1 MVRDRNGGPI
11 GAGAIELAGARV
23 PKFLT
28 AGARGAQQNL
38 WGTCKKIKRLMKK
51 PNIQQRKWSAC
62 HPLATDTPPL
72 INSFVDHTVFYVGA
86 DSTQTPLQFV
96 DILYRS
102 LVNAILNQ
110 PLYFV
115 VDWIQVWY
123 TRVDG
128 RKYLNTFQN
137 C

>member
-1 MVRDRNGGPI
+1 VPPT
-11 GAGAIELAGARV
+11 

-28 AGARGAQQNL
+28 AGHG
-38 WGTCKKIKRLMKK
+38 GTTEFMGYLQKIIKINEKAK
-51 PNIQQRKWSAC
+51 YSAKEVFSVS
-62 HPLATDTPPL
+62 LATDTLPL

-86 DSTQTPLQFV
+86 DSSQTPLQFV

-102 LVNAILNQ
+102 LVVNAILNQ
-110 PLYFV
+110 PIYVV